1 MPRVS
6 QAHRDARRR
15 QILDAARRCFARNG
29 FRATSMQDVL
39 AEAGVSAGGLYRYF
53 AGKEDL
59 VSAIAADTVTE
70 ITSAFTLPRAA
81 HPLPPFDEVVGD
93 MLDRLQRVDE
103 QHDIARLAVQVWGEA
118 VRTPAL
124 AASLAEHLA
133 GARALI
139 AQLVERYRAEGR
151 LSGPG
156 SADAVAR
163 VVTGIAVGFMVQRA
177 VLRDIDAST
186 FRAALK
192 ALVEPARS

>member
-39 AEAGVSAGGLYRYF
+39 AEADVSAGGLYRYF

-70 ITSAFTLPRAA
+70 ITSAFRLQRAA

-93 MLDRLQRVDE
+93 MLERLQRVDE

-124 AASLAEHLA
+124 AARLGEHMA

-151 LSGPG
+151 LAGPG
-156 SADAVAR
+156 SAEAVAR
-163 VVTGIAVGFMVQRA
+163 VVTGIAMGFMLQRA

-186 FRAALK
+186 FRAGLK
-192 ALVEPARS
+192 ALVEPAQS